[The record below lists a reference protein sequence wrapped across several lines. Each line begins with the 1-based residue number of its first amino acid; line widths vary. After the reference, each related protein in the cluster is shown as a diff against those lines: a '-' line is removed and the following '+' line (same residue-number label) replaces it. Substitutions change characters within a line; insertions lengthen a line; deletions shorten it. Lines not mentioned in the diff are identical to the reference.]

1 MENHSPTKDG
11 AALMAP
17 PAEER
22 LETGRLLPY
31 LAAHFPVSGRPEIFR
46 FAGGHANLT
55 YLLRY
60 GEQEFILRR
69 PPLGKVPP
77 GAHDMAREHRVLSR
91 LGAAFPLAPRSLLL
105 CEDASV
111 IGATF
116 MIAERRRGLNIALD
130 LPEALHGRPAL
141 NRRIGEML
149 IDVLADLHAVDVA
162 SVGLEG
168 LGRPEGFVRRQ
179 FDGWA
184 KRWEAALDRPY
195 PQTERLLLWLEAHL
209 PAPQRA
215 ALLHNDYKLDN
226 LLVDPEDPA
235 VPVAVLDW
243 DMCTLG
249 DPLLDLGYLLNYW
262 GEAGDPQAW
271 IAAASMPT
279 WREGFLSRAEAVA
292 RYSARTGL
300 DCAGIGWYQV
310 FTAFKLAVIIQQ
322 IYIRFL
328 RGQTTD
334 ARFAVF
340 GGRVAALIDKA
351 CVMAGV

>member
-1 MENHSPTKDG
+1 MLDDG
-11 AALMAP
+11 ATLLP
-17 PAEER
+17 PPEEER
-22 LETGRLLPY
+22 LETARLLPY
-31 LAAHFPVSGRPEIFR
+31 LAAHLAVSGTPEVFR

-60 GEQEFILRR
+60 GAAEFILRR

-105 CEDASV
+105 CEDAAI
-111 IGATF
+111 IGAPF
-116 MIAERRRGLNIALD
+116 MVAERRRGLNIAHD
-130 LPEALHGRPAL
+130 LPEPFRAQPAL
-141 NRRIGEML
+141 ARRMGEML

-195 PQTERLLLWLEAHL
+195 PQTERLLPWLEAHL

-226 LLVDPEDPA
+226 LLLDPA
-235 VPVAVLDW
+235 DPARPVALLDW

-262 GEAGDPQAW
+262 GEAGDPPGW
-271 IAAASMPT
+271 RAAASMPT
-279 WREGFLSRAEAVA
+279 WRAGFPTRAEAVA
-292 RYSARTGL
+292 RYAARTGL

-328 RGQTTD
+328 RGQTSD
-334 ARFAVF
+334 PRFAVF
-340 GGRVAALIDKA
+340 GERVAALIDKA
-351 CVMAGV
+351 CAMAAM